1 MKKLELLVPPPVIA
15 ALLAGLM
22 WLIVPRVPMI
32 SQLPD
37 HHLVLCGI
45 AALAGIV
52 SALAGVIVVVVNKT
66 TINPHAPQ
74 KTSRLVTSGVY
85 RYTRNPMYV
94 GIMLVLASWAL
105 YLSHILPLL
114 LLPVFLFYMNRFQV
128 IPEEQILEQ
137 HFGDEYVNYKHRVR
151 RWL

>member
-15 ALLAGLM
+15 AVLAGLM

-52 SALAGVIVVVVNKT
+52 SALAGVIVVMMNKT

-74 KTSRLVTSGVY
+74 KTSRLVMSGVY

>member
-15 ALLAGLM
+15 AVLAGLM

-52 SALAGVIVVVVNKT
+52 SALAGVIVVMMNKT

>member
-52 SALAGVIVVVVNKT
+52 SALAGVIVVMMNKT

-74 KTSRLVTSGVY
+74 KTSRLVKSGVY